1 MTTSDSQS
9 TTYKCSFCGKVQGE
23 VKRLIAG
30 PDRVFICDECVAL
43 CEQIITEEM
52 AMVDAL
58 AENVMIQLIH
68 TLKENDVDIN
78 SKAFIRDIGF
88 INESLKSLLF
98 RELGYDHPLS
108 ELVKHLIL
116 PVKSKN
122 QSGIYTKFRA
132 DTVVEILDYLEGIED
147 EEL

>member
-1 MTTSDSQS
+1 MENDS
-9 TTYKCSFCGKVQGE
+9 
-23 VKRLIAG
+23 G
-30 PDRVFICDECVAL
+30 PKLKTNVVVGPWPKSSSVVSESNLKKSKKTR
-43 CEQIITEEM
+43 EQIIEEEM
-52 AMVDAL
+52 SMIDSL
-58 AENVMIQLIH
+58 AERVMIQLIH
-68 TLKENDVDIN
+68 TLKENEVDIN
-78 SKAFIRDIGF
+78 DKHFIRDIGF

>member
-1 MTTSDSQS
+1 MGDDKTKWSNVIVGPWPSSEKLQNS
-9 TTYKCSFCGKVQGE
+9 KPLKGGKTRE
-23 VKRLIAG
+23 EI
-30 PDRVFICDECVAL
+30 VA
-43 CEQIITEEM
+43 EEM
-52 AMVDAL
+52 DIIEGLSESIMV
-58 AENVMIQLIH
+58 NLIH
-68 TLKENDVDIN
+68 TLKENDVKIT
-78 SKAFIRDIGF
+78 SKDFIRDIGF

>member
-1 MTTSDSQS
+1 MENDSNSGQLKNSNIVVGPWPKSSSVVSDSNLKKS
-9 TTYKCSFCGKVQGE
+9 KKT
-23 VKRLIAG
+23 R
-30 PDRVFICDECVAL
+30 
-43 CEQIITEEM
+43 EQIIAEEM
-52 AMVDAL
+52 SMIDSL
-58 AENVMIQLIH
+58 AERVMIQLIH
-68 TLKENDVDIN
+68 TLKENEVDIN
-78 SKAFIRDIGF
+78 DKHFIRDIGF

>member
-1 MTTSDSQS
+1 MENDSGPKLKTNVVVGPWPKSSSVVSDSNLKKS
-9 TTYKCSFCGKVQGE
+9 KKT
-23 VKRLIAG
+23 R
-30 PDRVFICDECVAL
+30 
-43 CEQIITEEM
+43 EQIIEEEM
-52 AMVDAL
+52 SMIDSL
-58 AENVMIQLIH
+58 AERVMIQLIH
-68 TLKENDVDIN
+68 TLKENEVDIN
-78 SKAFIRDIGF
+78 DKHFIRDIGF

>member
-1 MTTSDSQS
+1 M
-9 TTYKCSFCGKVQGE
+9 
-23 VKRLIAG
+23 
-30 PDRVFICDECVAL
+30 
-43 CEQIITEEM
+43 
-52 AMVDAL
+52 
-58 AENVMIQLIH
+58 
-68 TLKENDVDIN
+68 
-78 SKAFIRDIGF
+78 
-88 INESLKSLLF
+88 F

>member
-1 MTTSDSQS
+1 MENDSNSGQLKNSNIVVGPWPKSSSVVSDSNLKKS
-9 TTYKCSFCGKVQGE
+9 KKT
-23 VKRLIAG
+23 R
-30 PDRVFICDECVAL
+30 
-43 CEQIITEEM
+43 EQIIEEEM
-52 AMVDAL
+52 AMIDSL

-88 INESLKSLLF
+88 INESLKSVLF

-108 ELVKHLIL
+108 ELVKHIIV
-116 PVKSKN
+116 PVKSKDKRD
-122 QSGIYTKFRA
+122 IYTKFRA

>member
-1 MTTSDSQS
+1 MENDSGPKLKTNVVVGPWPKSSSKVVSDSHL
-9 TTYKCSFCGKVQGE
+9 KKGK
-23 VKRLIAG
+23 KSR
-30 PDRVFICDECVAL
+30 
-43 CEQIITEEM
+43 EQIITEEM
-52 AMVDAL
+52 AMVDSL

-88 INESLKSLLF
+88 INESLKSVLF